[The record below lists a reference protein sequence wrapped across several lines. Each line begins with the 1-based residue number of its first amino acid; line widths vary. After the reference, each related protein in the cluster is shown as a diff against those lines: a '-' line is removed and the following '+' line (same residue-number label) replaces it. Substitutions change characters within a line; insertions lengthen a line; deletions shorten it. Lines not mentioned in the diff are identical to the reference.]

1 MESICNYKAGWRER
15 LGKIDSLPLDNLE
28 KKFIESGGEHRKCL
42 ASSLFEVK
50 GNPQLDK
57 DSFTFSKDSKYP
69 YFTRTVFNNG
79 ILGYVDYLDEE
90 HLIKGNSL
98 AVGMMGMRF
107 FYMKHDFYAGQFTKT
122 AFPIFDGFNEYVALW
137 FISWFNK
144 SSVKYLGLLV
154 RDFENAFN
162 NTELIVPYKDGK
174 VAVDYIESRIRELEA
189 YLIAAGFEDCALT
202 QSERDALMTFRNRK
216 FGYVCIGD
224 LYDKVK
230 LKNKKFN
237 KRSDSAKERS
247 KTFSVP
253 LVNAK
258 HGDNGIMFY
267 GRNEVFDTVS
277 SSIAIIQNGA
287 VATGDVYPQPEPT
300 SVLWDAYLIKSL
312 TDCDT
317 ENSLFYITAA
327 IEKTI
332 KLKYNYD
339 KKATWERVKTEN
351 IYLPINEQGNID
363 YAFIDAYVN
372 AIKKQCIAALKNKI
386 DREHKAYERAIN
398 TEQTAMQ
405 IPIVRNYDEVEFES
419 FLAAEPFECYK
430 WNRFDKDIID
440 FFGGNKT
447 ILVGCSKNKKHL
459 EWIISHNLYNVRLG
473 DTKGSVAVFRN
484 MFDQTSLLLL
494 YDFKRPNRVSAY
506 AIIDHCEMSKQEL
519 TQIGYPNPQRKSYM
533 TFQICPIEMDLTLIK
548 NQRLIEKLIE
558 MNPPKDKGTPIFI
571 EP

>member
-1 MESICNYKAGWRER
+1 M
-15 LGKIDSLPLDNLE
+15 
-28 KKFIESGGEHRKCL
+28 
-42 ASSLFEVK
+42 FEVK

-79 ILGYVDYLDEE
+79 ILGYVDYLDDD

-107 FYMKHDFYAGQFTKT
+107 FYMKDDFYAGQFTKT
-122 AFPIFDGFNEYVALW
+122 VFPLFDGFTESVALW

-144 SSVKYLGLLV
+144 SSAKYLGLLV

-174 VAVDYIESRIRELEA
+174 VAVDYIESRIRELEESRIRELEA
-189 YLIAAGFEDCALT
+189 YFIAAGFEDCTLT
-202 QSERDALMTFRNRK
+202 QSERDALNTFENGT
-216 FGYVCIGD
+216 FDYVCIGD

-230 LKNKKFN
+230 LNNKKFN
-237 KRSDSAKERS
+237 KRTDAAKERS

-267 GRNEVFDTVS
+267 GRKEVFDTVS

-317 ENSLFYITAA
+317 ENSLFYIAAA
-327 IEKTI
+327 IQKTI

-339 KKATWERVKTEN
+339 KKATWERVKTESV
-351 IYLPINEQGNID
+351 YLPLTNHGDID
-363 YAFIDAYVN
+363 YDFIENYVN
-372 AIKKQCIAALKNKI
+372 AIKKQCIAALKQEI
-386 DREHKAYERAIN
+386 SREHKAYEKAVGIDTAENETEKEEPKIIVLPTYREGCVPLYTLRAACGYFEGGEVPEEEGWIDASGNGFTPDPKRHFAVHAKGNSMQPKIKDGDICVFEWYKAGSRNGEIVLTECSEKDLDYGGKYTIKKYQSEKHPTEEGWQHTKIELIPLNNDYDTIELDNETDYRTIGVLKCVIN
-398 TEQTAMQ
+398 
-405 IPIVRNYDEVEFES
+405 NES
-419 FLAAEPFECYK
+419 K
-430 WNRFDKDIID
+430 
-440 FFGGNKT
+440 
-447 ILVGCSKNKKHL
+447 
-459 EWIISHNLYNVRLG
+459 
-473 DTKGSVAVFRN
+473 
-484 MFDQTSLLLL
+484 
-494 YDFKRPNRVSAY
+494 
-506 AIIDHCEMSKQEL
+506 
-519 TQIGYPNPQRKSYM
+519 
-533 TFQICPIEMDLTLIK
+533 
-548 NQRLIEKLIE
+548 
-558 MNPPKDKGTPIFI
+558 
-571 EP
+571 

>member
-1 MESICNYKAGWRER
+1 M
-15 LGKIDSLPLDNLE
+15 E
-28 KKFIESGGEHRKCL
+28 KKFIESGGEYRKCL

-79 ILGYVDYLDEE
+79 ILCHVNYLDEE

-107 FYMKHDFYAGQFTKT
+107 FYMKNDFYAGQFTKT
-122 AFPIFDGFNEYVALW
+122 AFPIFDGFNESVALW

-144 SSVKYLGLLV
+144 SSAKYLGLLV

-174 VAVDYIESRIRELEA
+174 VAVDYIESRIRELEESRIRELEESRIRELEA
-189 YLIAAGFEDCALT
+189 YLIAAGFEDCELS
-202 QSERDALMTFRNRK
+202 QSERDALKTFMNRT

-224 LYDKVK
+224 LYGKVK

-237 KRSDSAKERS
+237 KRIDAAKERS
-247 KTFSVP
+247 KIFSVP

-317 ENSLFYITAA
+317 DNSLFYITAA

-351 IYLPINEQGNID
+351 IYLPITDQGEID
-363 YAFIDAYVN
+363 YSFIDNYIN
-372 AIKKQCIAALKNKI
+372 AIKKQCIAALKKEI
-386 DREHKAYERAIN
+386 DREHKAYEQAIN
-398 TEQTAMQ
+398 TEETAAHT
-405 IPIVRNYDEVEFES
+405 PLVKSYEEVEKES
-419 FLAAEPFECYK
+419 LIAAEPFECYK
-430 WNRFDKDIID
+430 WNRFDQDIID
-440 FFGGNKT
+440 FFGGDKT
-447 ILVGCSKNKKHL
+447 VLVGCAKDKKQKN
-459 EWIISHNLYNVRLG
+459 WILSHYIYNVRLG
-473 DTKGSVAVFRN
+473 QTKGSMEKFKELFGR
-484 MFDQTSLLLL
+484 TSLLVL
-494 YDFKRPNRVSAY
+494 YEFGRPDKLSAY
-506 AIIDHCEMSKQEL
+506 TITGHKEMGKEDLLAID
-519 TQIGYPNPQRKSYM
+519 YPNKNPRKSYM
-533 TFQICPIEMDLTLIK
+533 TFSIEPLNIDLSFLV
-548 NQRLIEKLIE
+548 NHHLIEKLIE
-558 MNPPKDKGTPIFI
+558 INPDNEKGTPIFI